1 MTRKEIQTKVL
12 KLSEGV
18 LETVTDLVL
27 SFVYYQIV
35 IWERPTTYSVL
46 YKAPQETEKFLE
58 KVNYQTI
65 KRAVDQLISRDLVRK
80 TEKGLILTEKGR
92 NRLTHLLPGME
103 KSEPRKKGEV
113 YLIFYDISD
122 STKVVREKV
131 QRFLKNSGAI
141 AVQESV
147 FISTSNLREKLLTI
161 LGGTKI
167 SGQVLITKLG
177 KDSLFGKENITDFL
191 ARVYKL
197 DDLAGKYQKFLKI
210 FSTQKRKNIC
220 LLALDFAFNSIYRN
234 DPKLPA
240 EFLPKNWPGYQALS
254 FYQHTSTAPARVVC

>member
-1 MTRKEIQTKVL
+1 MTRKEIQTEVL

-35 IWERPTTYSVL
+35 VWESPTTYSVL
-46 YKAPQETEKFLE
+46 YKAPQETERFLE

-65 KRAVDQLISRDLVRK
+65 KRAVDQLAFRDLVRK
-80 TEKGLILTEKGR
+80 TEKGLVLTEKGK
-92 NRLTHLLPGME
+92 NRLTYLFPGIE
-103 KSEPRKKGEV
+103 ESEPRNKGEV

-122 STKVVREKV
+122 SAKATRERI
-131 QRFLKNSGAI
+131 QRFLKNSGAV

-147 FISTSNLREKLLTI
+147 FISTSNLREKLLTL
-161 LGGTKI
+161 LGETKI

-197 DDLAGKYQKFLKI
+197 DDLIGKYEEKM
-210 FSTQKRKNIC
+210 TQSQ
-220 LLALDFAFNSIYRN
+220 LLI
-234 DPKLPA
+234 
-240 EFLPKNWPGYQALS
+240 
-254 FYQHTSTAPARVVC
+254 